1 MPYWIHVSTV
11 NGSEAL
17 VGDITDEQLDMLG
30 PLFNE
35 LGAAFEFGLMGSKE
49 VLGGCLASMAGDG
62 SEQSFILPLTQ
73 KH

>member
-17 VGDITDEQLDMLG
+17 VGDINDEQLDMLA

-35 LGAAFEFGLMGSKE
+35 LGAAIEFGVMGSKE
-49 VLGGCLASMAGDG
+49 VLGGYLASLADES
-62 SEQSFILPLTQ
+62 SEQAFILSMTQ